1 MQCKWCVIRVVV
13 NDVKYYCF
21 RGENLKGLDNNHT
34 QNSFLHFLTDNISI
48 FLEAHPIGSGFCIWL
63 SKALHISYL
72 ISWDLHC
79 EIWFERKLSMVI
91 IVIHFILQWQT
102 KTKQV
107 SQNIYPQSTN
117 LYFSYFSYQI
127 SQTDAQPFFLNWLQS
142 SLDILGTDESKNRT
156 FPN

>member
-34 QNSFLHFLTDNISI
+34 QNPFFAFSYHHLNI
-48 FLEAHPIGSGFCIWL
+48 FGSSPGFCIWL

-127 SQTDAQPFFLNWLQS
+127 SQTDARPFFWNWLQS

>member
-34 QNSFLHFLTDNISI
+34 QNSFFAFSYQHFNIFGTSPDRFWILHLVVKSFTHQLFDFMGLTLWN
-48 FLEAHPIGSGFCIWL
+48 
-63 SKALHISYL
+63 
-72 ISWDLHC
+72 
-79 EIWFERKLSMVI
+79 MVWKKI
-91 IVIHFILQWQT
+91 INGYYSNTFYFAMT
-102 KTKQV
+102 NKTKQV

>member
-1 MQCKWCVIRVVV
+1 MVRNKSGCKWREILLFSRW
-13 NDVKYYCF
+13 KPQGPRQQSHSELFFAFSY
-21 RGENLKGLDNNHT
+21 
-34 QNSFLHFLTDNISI
+34 QHFNI
-48 FLEAHPIGSGFCIWL
+48 FLEAHLISSGFCIWL

-117 LYFSYFSYQI
+117 LYFYYFSYQI